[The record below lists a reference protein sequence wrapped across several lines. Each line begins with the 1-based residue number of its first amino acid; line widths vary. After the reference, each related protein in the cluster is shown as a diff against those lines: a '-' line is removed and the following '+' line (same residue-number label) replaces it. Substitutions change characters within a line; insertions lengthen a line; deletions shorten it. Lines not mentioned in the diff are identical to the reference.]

1 MPAEREGR
9 LLATML
15 NMLVA
20 GISDPA
26 RLSRGR
32 TYAMQGAVEDMEVL
46 PGVLR
51 AEVQGGRP
59 MPYSVVIRV
68 DPAESFD
75 NRSDLVPGRRN
86 VRFACSC
93 PDAND
98 PCKHGVAVMV
108 AFAEHVADAPSA
120 LGLWRGQPQPG
131 SGPRAV
137 VGSRGTGSAGQAE
150 FADPAEPLFSEEALA
165 ALRDFLGEPGELQLD
180 PVSAI
185 SPPVAAWGELWA
197 EMLTDA
203 LHTLTDEVSRP
214 VIR

>member
-1 MPAEREGR
+1 MSTEREGR

-68 DPAESFD
+68 DPAESFE

-86 VRFACSC
+86 VRFSCSC

-137 VGSRGTGSAGQAE
+137 VGSRGAGAGT
-150 FADPAEPLFSEEALA
+150 PAEPTEPSFTEEALA
-165 ALRDFLGEPGELQLD
+165 ALRGFLGEPGEVQLD

-185 SPPVAAWGELWA
+185 APPVAAWGELWA

-214 VIR
+214 VLR

>member
-1 MPAEREGR
+1 MAAEREGR

-51 AEVQGGRP
+51 AAVQGGRP
-59 MPYSVVIRV
+59 MPYSVVVRV
-68 DPAESFD
+68 DPAESFE

-86 VRFACSC
+86 VRFSCSC
-93 PDAND
+93 PDGND

-137 VGSRGTGSAGQAE
+137 VGSRGGGTAATAAE
-150 FADPAEPLFSEEALA
+150 PAEPSFSQEALA
-165 ALRDFLGEPGELQLD
+165 ALREFLGEPVELQLE

-185 SPPVAAWGELWA
+185 APPVAAWGELWA